1 MDKAQSVRPQDSSD
15 RMVGFKRCSRIRG
28 KVCGNGRR
36 RWSPMAV
43 SLKIVAERN
52 RALQHM
58 VD

>member
-1 MDKAQSVRPQDSSD
+1 
-15 RMVGFKRCSRIRG
+15 MVGFKRCSRIRD

-43 SLKIVAERN
+43 SLKIVADRN